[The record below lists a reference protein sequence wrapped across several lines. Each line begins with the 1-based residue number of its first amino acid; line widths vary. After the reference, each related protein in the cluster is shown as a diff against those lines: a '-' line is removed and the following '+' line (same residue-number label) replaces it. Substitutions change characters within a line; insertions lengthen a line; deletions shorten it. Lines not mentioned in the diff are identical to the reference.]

1 MKDFDNM
8 AVEAFDPEKATKAEL
23 VRVVR
28 EQDKTIGN
36 FEEILDEK
44 NETIESIRQSFMD
57 LQRENIK
64 TIEELEVRVNK
75 IINSYEEKLMG
86 LKGIMQ
92 SAILLASADDYLKEE
107 KGEN

>member
-8 AVEAFDPEKATKAEL
+8 AVEEFNPEKATKAEL
-23 VRVVR
+23 VRVVQ
-28 EQDKTIGN
+28 EQNKTIGN

-92 SAILLASADDYLKEE
+92 SAILLASSDDYLKEE